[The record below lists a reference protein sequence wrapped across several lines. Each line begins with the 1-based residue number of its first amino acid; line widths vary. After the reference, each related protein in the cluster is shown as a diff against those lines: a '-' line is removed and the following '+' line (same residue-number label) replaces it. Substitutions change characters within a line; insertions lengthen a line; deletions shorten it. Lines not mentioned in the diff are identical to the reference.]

1 MLDEMQEPKMRGAE
15 DYWAMLRRQRWVI
28 LAAAFVCW
36 LLVWGVSWLLPS
48 SYESDAV
55 ILVQQQQ
62 VSPNLVAPSIDVSL
76 EAQLESIRQQVLSRT
91 RLQPIIDTYHLYPR
105 QHGVM
110 AFLDP
115 SDPVDQMS
123 TKDIQ
128 IKLVEAPSQKNNQ
141 ETLTAFD
148 ISYSA
153 PTAELAQ
160 SVNAKLTEL
169 FVQEHAATQQ
179 QFSQTTTTFL
189 KTELDDARAD
199 LDQQDAKVKAFK
211 TQHEGELPDQLQA
224 NLQVLSGLQDEL
236 QNNERALSGAEQ
248 QRLYLQSIVQQ
259 YNSVQSDLGNTGD
272 STVAPETLDKQLKDL
287 EMELAQERSQYTDNY
302 PDVIALKDQIA
313 KTKELQKQTQ
323 EEITSQKKPDKGSD
337 ALPPGSA
344 VELEN
349 GAPTQMMQIQSQLK
363 ANQLQIQ
370 GLEGAQKRIESQIA
384 TYQARLNATP
394 LVEQQLDEISR
405 GYVESS
411 KNYDVLQ
418 QKLQE
423 SELSSNLQQ
432 NQQGEQFGIVSPPSL
447 PTAPSAPNHLLI
459 SLGGL
464 GAGIMIGLGLGLLFE
479 FTHVR
484 IYKES
489 DLEGVVSARVLVG
502 IPKLSTAVE
511 KRRRIILRWVE
522 RGAVLAMVVI
532 VVAGNIYSFVK
543 G

>member
-1 MLDEMQEPKMRGAE
+1 
-15 DYWAMLRRQRWVI
+15 
-28 LAAAFVCW
+28 
-36 LLVWGVSWLLPS
+36 
-48 SYESDAV
+48 
-55 ILVQQQQ
+55 
-62 VSPNLVAPSIDVSL
+62 
-76 EAQLESIRQQVLSRT
+76 
-91 RLQPIIDTYHLYPR
+91 
-105 QHGVM
+105 
-110 AFLDP
+110 
-115 SDPVDQMS
+115 
-123 TKDIQ
+123 
-128 IKLVEAPSQKNNQ
+128 
-141 ETLTAFD
+141 
-148 ISYSA
+148 
-153 PTAELAQ
+153 
-160 SVNAKLTEL
+160 
-169 FVQEHAATQQ
+169 
-179 QFSQTTTTFL
+179 
-189 KTELDDARAD
+189 
-199 LDQQDAKVKAFK
+199 
-211 TQHEGELPDQLQA
+211 
-224 NLQVLSGLQDEL
+224 
-236 QNNERALSGAEQ
+236 
-248 QRLYLQSIVQQ
+248 LQSIVQQ